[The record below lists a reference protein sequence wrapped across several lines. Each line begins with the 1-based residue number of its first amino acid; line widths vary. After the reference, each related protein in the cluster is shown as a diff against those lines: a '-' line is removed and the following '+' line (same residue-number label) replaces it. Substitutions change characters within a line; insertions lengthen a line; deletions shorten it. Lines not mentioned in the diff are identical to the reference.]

1 MFLEKLQQNNPK
13 LIQTCLDLLN
23 NGLILPDT
31 YVLDLDTIIDNAKHM
46 KKIADE
52 NGIKLFYML
61 KQIGRNHIVAK
72 ALDEIGFDGCVA
84 VDYKEALL
92 MKKNNCK
99 LGHVGHLV
107 QIPKGAMES
116 VLEANPEYMTVYCYE
131 RIEQIN
137 EICERL
143 NHKQKI
149 VLRIVDE
156 DSDLYAG
163 QVGGFSS
170 NELSQL
176 VSRIQKLNNIIIGGL
191 TVFPA
196 LLFNSEQGKIVPT
209 NNMKAMNRAKEIML
223 KLGYEDLM
231 MNLPSCTC
239 ANSIPLIKQIGGT
252 CGEPG
257 HGLTGTTPLHKV
269 SDEYEKVGYAYV
281 SEISHNFKNSSYCYG
296 GGHYRRSHMENALVG
311 NELIKAKVVM
321 PDQESIDYHF
331 ELDGNYKVGQP
342 VIMCFRTQVFTT
354 RSNVAV
360 VQGVNS
366 DSPKILGIFNG
377 LGEKIENNW
386 SK

>member
-1 MFLEKLQQNNPK
+1 MFLKTLQNNNPK
-13 LIQTCLDLLN
+13 LINACLDLFN

-31 YVLDLDTIIDNAKHM
+31 YVLDYDAIIDNALHM
-46 KKIADE
+46 KKLADE

-61 KQIGRNHIVAK
+61 KQIGRNPLIGK
-72 ALDEIGFDGCVA
+72 ALDDIGYDGCVA

-92 MKKNNCK
+92 MKENNCK

-107 QIPKGAMES
+107 QIPTHAMES
-116 VLEANPEYMTVYCYE
+116 IIKANPEYMTVYCYE

-137 EICERL
+137 DICKKL
-143 NHKQKI
+143 NTKQKI

-170 NELSQL
+170 SELESL
-176 VSRIQKLNNIIIGGL
+176 IKKIEKLDNIIIGGL

-196 LLFNSEQGKIVPT
+196 LLFDNKQGKIVPT
-209 NNMKAMNRAKEIML
+209 NNIKAMERAKQIL
-223 KLGYEDLM
+223 SKLGYDNLM
-231 MNLPSCTC
+231 INLPSCTC
-239 ANSIPLIKQIGGT
+239 SNSLPLIKQIGGN

-269 SDEYEKVGYAYV
+269 SDEYEKVAYAYV
-281 SEISHNFKNSSYCYG
+281 SEISHNFKESSYCYG

-311 NELIKAKVVM
+311 NKLLNAKVIM

-331 ELDGNYKVGQP
+331 ELEGNYEVGQI

-360 VQGVNS
+360 VKGISNGDPQL
-366 DSPKILGIFNG
+366 LGIYNG
-377 LGEKIENNW
+377 LGEKIINNW
-386 SK
+386 RK